1 MPLSAARQGASAAGN
16 GDRAHVGADCREEQ
30 RLDRDLF
37 LPAIGSVHGPP
48 SCAGSNRIVRV
59 PLMFVV
65 WFDGFD
71 HQVELIGAVDLPM
84 NAIVLARPDA
94 QGFSE
99 VIEAIAPARRIIDHH
114 EDNAG
119 AVFSPREQ
127 MQVVGAEVEHWG
139 DGWRDWKEEKVREHA
154 PALAGQRR

>member
-1 MPLSAARQGASAAGN
+1 
-16 GDRAHVGADCREEQ
+16 
-30 RLDRDLF
+30 
-37 LPAIGSVHGPP
+37 
-48 SCAGSNRIVRV
+48 
-59 PLMFVV
+59 
-65 WFDGFD
+65 
-71 HQVELIGAVDLPM
+71 M
-84 NAIVLARPDA
+84 NAVVLARPDA

-139 DGWRDWKEEKVREHA
+139 
-154 PALAGQRR
+154 

>member
-1 MPLSAARQGASAAGN
+1 MDG
-16 GDRAHVGADCREEQ
+16 
-30 RLDRDLF
+30 DLF
-37 LPAIGSVHGPP
+37 LPAIGSVHRPP
-48 SCAGSNRIVRV
+48 SCAVSNRIVRV

-139 DGWRDWKEEKVREHA
+139 MVEALKKRRKCGEHA